1 MMPSTMDDA
10 AARLPLLALSDE
22 VCFPGIQ
29 LTVRIAEPGS
39 RRLIRDLQER
49 TAGERWI
56 GIVLTRPGSHP
67 DPMGRPEVFPGGTAG
82 RLVGATTQP
91 DGVSE
96 VVLAGEFR
104 FRIERE
110 LPGDEPYRQAVVEA
124 LEDVELEEDDPGVLT
139 VRRRILDLAEN
150 LLPELERQVH
160 FSVEDLAE
168 LRAGRPFEL
177 VVNRLAAGLDL
188 PALRKLELLLSSLP
202 ERGESVLSILE
213 SRRVVLDQLRP
224 WRHLARHPER
234 N

>member
-1 MMPSTMDDA
+1 MDEA
-10 AARLPLLALSDE
+10 TPRLPLLALSDE

-29 LTVRIAEPGS
+29 LTVQVKEPGA
-39 RRLIRDLQER
+39 RRLIRDLQEQVD
-49 TAGERWI
+49 GERWI
-56 GIVLTRPGSHP
+56 GIVLARPGGNP
-67 DPMGRPEVFPGGTAG
+67 DPLGRPEVFPGGTAG
-82 RLVGATTQP
+82 RLLDASTQP

-110 LPGDEPYRQAVVEA
+110 LPGDQPYRQAVVEP
-124 LEDVELEEDDPGVLT
+124 LEDVGLEEDDPGVVS
-139 VRRRILDLAEN
+139 VRRRILDLAEG
-150 LLPELERQVH
+150 LLPELERQIH
-160 FSVEDLAE
+160 FSTEDLAE

-224 WRHLARHPER
+224 WRHLAENPQL